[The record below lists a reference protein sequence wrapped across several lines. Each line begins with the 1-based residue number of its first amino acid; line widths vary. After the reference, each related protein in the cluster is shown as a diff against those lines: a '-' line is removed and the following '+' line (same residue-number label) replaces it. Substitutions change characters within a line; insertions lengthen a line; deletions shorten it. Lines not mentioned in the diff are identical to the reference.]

1 MSIRGRITRIVK
13 ANRTA
18 SAEAK
23 IDPQVRAQDAQRT
36 QHDLLERARRGAAD
50 VAAHHHRIGLAANE
64 AATHVRRLE
73 DAAAAAVERGDDDA
87 ARAALRESIAA
98 RRRLDGL
105 VVQVSEAERQSISL
119 QEDVRRL
126 EARMQQNAFEYD
138 ALMARRA
145 AAEAAT
151 GVQGALGTSS
161 RETASL
167 DAARR
172 STEREIRRLEA
183 EARGREELSW
193 SDPSSPR
200 LERAFEELEA
210 EAAAQR
216 ELEELK
222 RRHAPGSSS

>member
-13 ANRTA
+13 ANRTT

-23 IDPQVRAQDAQRT
+23 LDPQVRAQNAQRT
-36 QHDLLERARRGAAD
+36 QRDLLEQARRGAAD
-50 VAAHHHRIGLAANE
+50 VAAHHHRIGLAAQE
-64 AATHVRRLE
+64 AAAHVRRID
-73 DAAAAAVERGDDDA
+73 DAAAAAVKRGDDDA

-105 VVQVSEAERQSISL
+105 VVQLSEAERQSSSL
-119 QEDVRRL
+119 QDDVRRL

-151 GVQGALGTSS
+151 GVQSALGTSS
-161 RETASL
+161 RETASI

-183 EARGREELSW
+183 EARGRDELSW

-210 EAAAQR
+210 EAAAQQ